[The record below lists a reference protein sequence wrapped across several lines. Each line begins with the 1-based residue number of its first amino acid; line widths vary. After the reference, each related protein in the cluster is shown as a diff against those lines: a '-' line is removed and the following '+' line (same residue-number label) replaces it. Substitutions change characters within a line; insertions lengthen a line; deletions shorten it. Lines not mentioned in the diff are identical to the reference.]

1 MLQNRRFG
9 CHQSCHSRH
18 LLLFS
23 DLVGECGFHLA
34 LVAAV
39 PGAADGVA
47 IAKPRNSR
55 RARRP
60 SAIVVIVEAP
70 VVAIV
75 TMPSVVESWSFH
87 RGQQM
92 NQPAVFLHY

>member
-18 LLLFS
+18 LLLFFG
-23 DLVGECGFHLA
+23 LVGECGFHLA

-60 SAIVVIVEAP
+60 SAIVIVEAP

-75 TMPSVVESWSFH
+75 TMPFVVESWSFH
-87 RGQQM
+87 RGQQL
-92 NQPAVFLHY
+92 NQPAVRLHY